1 MACVSTFPG
10 LDKSALAED
19 FSSRWWFLKDY
30 EKNQNINRILEQRN
44 CSRLRGFL

>member
-30 EKNQNINRILEQRN
+30 EKKIKILIGYWSKEIAAD
-44 CSRLRGFL
+44 